1 MSIAELPL
9 IVRALTR
16 NRFIASILLVQ
27 VLVATACVT
36 NLAFLLSERLGTLTY
51 KTGLEEANLGIIET
65 EYLGPAAANP
75 AASIK
80 TDLEA
85 IRQQP
90 GVEQAIAAESLPLS
104 QRSWTVGFTN
114 KVLEGNDL
122 SGIVEAEP
130 AVYTASSPAT
140 KVLGLTI
147 VAGRDLSPGVFVPM
161 EASADYAGLYK
172 ASEAVVSQA
181 LADRLFP
188 EGGAVGKFLYA
199 DAQHPIQVVGI
210 VKTLS
215 RPVLKTDADNDM
227 SLILPLIPDGPRVM
241 FAIRAG
247 DGRVA
252 DVIASSE
259 AALAQRD
266 ANRTIARST
275 SFRELRAD
283 YFRHDQTM
291 AIMFLSSGL
300 ALLVVTATGVYGLAS
315 FWVRKRYRQIGI
327 RRALGARKS
336 DILRYFLVENLILT
350 ATGSVV
356 GTALAIG
363 LNMAVA
369 RYYEVA
375 RIEAPFLAIGVLT
388 VLLLGQAA
396 AFVPARRAAKEAPV
410 AILRRT

>member
-1 MSIAELPL
+1 MSIAEVPL

-16 NRFIASILLVQ
+16 NRVIASILLVQ

-51 KTGLEEANLGIIET
+51 KTGLEEANLGVIET

-75 AASIK
+75 AASIR

-90 GVEQAIAAESLPLS
+90 GVEQVIAAESLPLAQHNWS
-104 QRSWTVGFTN
+104 AGFTN
-114 KVLEGNDL
+114 KPLEGDDL
-122 SGIVEAEP
+122 SGI
-130 AVYTASSPAT
+130 
-140 KVLGLTI
+140 
-147 VAGRDLSPGVFVPM
+147 
-161 EASADYAGLYK
+161 
-172 ASEAVVSQA
+172 SQA
-181 LADRLFP
+181 LADKLFP

-241 FAIRAG
+241 FAIRAA

-259 AALAQRD
+259 ATLSQRD

-356 GTALAIG
+356 GTVLAIG

-410 AILRRT
+410 AILRSA

>member
-1 MSIAELPL
+1 M
-9 IVRALTR
+9 
-16 NRFIASILLVQ
+16 
-27 VLVATACVT
+27 
-36 NLAFLLSERLGTLTY
+36 
-51 KTGLEEANLGIIET
+51 
-65 EYLGPAAANP
+65 
-75 AASIK
+75 
-80 TDLEA
+80 
-85 IRQQP
+85 
-90 GVEQAIAAESLPLS
+90 
-104 QRSWTVGFTN
+104 
-114 KVLEGNDL
+114 
-122 SGIVEAEP
+122 
-130 AVYTASSPAT
+130 
-140 KVLGLTI
+140 
-147 VAGRDLSPGVFVPM
+147 
-161 EASADYAGLYK
+161 
-172 ASEAVVSQA
+172 SQA
-181 LADRLFP
+181 LADKLFP
-188 EGGAVGKFLYA
+188 GGGAVGKFLYA
-199 DAQHPIQVVGI
+199 DAQHPIQVVGV

-241 FAIRAG
+241 FTIRAA

-259 AALAQRD
+259 AALSQRD
-266 ANRTIARST
+266 ANRTIARSI

-327 RRALGARKS
+327 RRALRARKS

-350 ATGSVV
+350 AAGSAV

-396 AFVPARRAAKEAPV
+396 AYAPARRAAKEAPV
-410 AILRRT
+410 AILQRVMLTGRSSG

>member
-1 MSIAELPL
+1 
-9 IVRALTR
+9 
-16 NRFIASILLVQ
+16 
-27 VLVATACVT
+27 
-36 NLAFLLSERLGTLTY
+36 
-51 KTGLEEANLGIIET
+51 
-65 EYLGPAAANP
+65 
-75 AASIK
+75 
-80 TDLEA
+80 
-85 IRQQP
+85 
-90 GVEQAIAAESLPLS
+90 
-104 QRSWTVGFTN
+104 VGFTN
-114 KVLEGNDL
+114 KVLEGNDI

-130 AVYTASSPAT
+130 TVYTASSPAVQ
-140 KVLGLTI
+140 VLGLTL
-147 VAGRDLSPGVFVPM
+147 VAGRDLSAGAFVPM

-181 LADRLFP
+181 LADKLFP

-215 RPVLKTDADNDM
+215 RPVLKTDADKDM

-241 FAIRAG
+241 FAIRAA

-259 AALAQRD
+259 ATLSQRD

-356 GTALAIG
+356 GTVLAIG

-410 AILRRT
+410 AILRSA